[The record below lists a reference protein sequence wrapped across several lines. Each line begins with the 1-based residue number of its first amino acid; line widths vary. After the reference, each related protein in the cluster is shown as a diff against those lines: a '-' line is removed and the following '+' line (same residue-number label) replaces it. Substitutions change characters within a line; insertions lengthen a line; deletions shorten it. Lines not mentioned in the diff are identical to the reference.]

1 MPIAFAPSDKELEI
15 KRVSADDKIKKR
27 LQELGITVGGKITLV
42 SSSGGGVIVVV
53 KECRLFLFILYTT
66 PSPRDRG

>member
-53 KECRLFLFILYTT
+53 KEGRLCL
-66 PSPRDRG
+66 DRTLASRIMVA